1 MFLFILCA
9 VGINYNSQYI
19 MCRGKNKGIPLKN
32 VFFHYF
38 CSLKLY
44 NELGLHFLLRFSVG
58 PSL

>member
-9 VGINYNSQYI
+9 VRINYNSQYI
-19 MCRGKNKGIPLKN
+19 MCMGKNFISLKN
-32 VFFHYF
+32 VFFQYF

-44 NELGLHFLLRFSVG
+44 NELHFLLGFSVG

>member
-19 MCRGKNKGIPLKN
+19 MCRGKNKGISLKY
-32 VFFHYF
+32 VFFQYF
-38 CSLKLY
+38 CSSKLY
-44 NELGLHFLLRFSVG
+44 NELHFLLGFSVG